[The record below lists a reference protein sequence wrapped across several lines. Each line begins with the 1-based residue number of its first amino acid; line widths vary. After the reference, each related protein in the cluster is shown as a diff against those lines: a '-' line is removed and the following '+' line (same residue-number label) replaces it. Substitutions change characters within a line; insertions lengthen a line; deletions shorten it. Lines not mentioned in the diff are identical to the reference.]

1 VLKHLHPDTGISSKF
16 ISGIFCKIANE
27 AGKLVRSNKKGTLTS
42 RDPDRVSEGARERE
56 RTRASVSE

>member
-42 RDPDRVSEGARERE
+42 REIQTACPRAPERE
-56 RTRASVSE
+56 SERARA